1 MGRKRPKNQ
10 NALLAMR
17 RKFPRKA
24 TTYKPIE
31 ATVSFVS
38 STEITDGPM
47 IVSSSR
53 PLNNKQANKK
63 LERDKWLEE
72 EKRYQ
77 EIMAKK
83 Q

>member
-17 RKFPRKA
+17 RKFPRKPS
-24 TTYKPIE
+24 TYTPIE
-31 ATVSFVS
+31 PTVSFVS

-47 IVSSSR
+47 ILSSSR
-53 PLNNKQANKK
+53 PLNNKQAKKK

>member
-31 ATVSFVS
+31 PTVSFVS

-53 PLNNKQANKK
+53 SLNNKQANKK

>member
-1 MGRKRPKNQ
+1 
-10 NALLAMR
+10 
-17 RKFPRKA
+17 
-24 TTYKPIE
+24 
-31 ATVSFVS
+31 
-38 STEITDGPM
+38 M

-53 PLNNKQANKK
+53 SLNNKQANKK